1 MEITEKE
8 RIIMSAFTGIML
20 TKDTDGLMQ
29 YMENLLQRSVFTHE
43 LSSSVI
49 WQEIKEKSKPDFL
62 NMMKVN

>member
-1 MEITEKE
+1 
-8 RIIMSAFTGIML
+8 MSAFTGIML